1 MKPSP
6 DAFLHVCEQL
16 GVSPARALM
25 VGDTVADLTMA
36 GLAGVGVRLAVL
48 SGVGGRAELATHAD
62 LIIASIDDI
71 VVEP

>member
-1 MKPSP
+1 M
-6 DAFLHVCEQL
+6 
-16 GVSPARALM
+16 VS
-25 VGDTVADLTMA
+25 DTVADLTMA